1 MEQPNLEVLS
11 IKRSHDSSDGQLLQ
25 FLRERERRMSG
36 RGLTKIVLST
46 LRMCWGP
53 FVIKRIGADSDT
65 LKTAVIYSISQLE
78 LQIHLLKQL
87 LD

>member
-25 FLRERERRMSG
+25 FLRERERQISG

-53 FVIKRIGADSDT
+53 FVLKRRGADSDT
-65 LKTAVIYSISQLE
+65 LKIAVIYSVSQLE
-78 LQIHLLKQL
+78 LQIYLLKQL
-87 LD
+87 LE

>member
-25 FLRERERRMSG
+25 FLRERERQMSG

-46 LRMCWGP
+46 LRMCWSP
-53 FVIKRIGADSDT
+53 FVLKNQGADKNT
-65 LKTAVIYSISQLE
+65 LRTAVISCVSQLE
-78 LQIHLLKQL
+78 LQIYFLKQL